1 MREVTYREWE
11 KGDCVFVAELE
22 KHCFDDP
29 WSLSMV
35 EGSFSDDA
43 FFGYVAVSGEE
54 LIGYVGMS
62 CVFETADVLLIA
74 VREDY
79 RKCGIATELLKIAF
93 GKTRLLGGERVML
106 EVDTKNVAA
115 CRCYEKLRFNRI
127 AERKNYYGEG
137 KDAYIMEKVLL
148 NDL

>member
-11 KGDCVFVAELE
+11 KDDCISVAELE
-22 KHCFDDP
+22 KQCFDDP
-29 WSLSMV
+29 WSLDMV
-35 EGSFSDDA
+35 EGSFSDNS
-43 FFGYVAVSGEE
+43 FFGYVAVSGEKI
-54 LIGYVGMS
+54 IGYVGMS

-74 VREDY
+74 VREDF
-79 RKCGIATELLKIAF
+79 RKSGIATELLKIAF
-93 GKTRLLGGERVML
+93 EKTKALGGERVML

-115 CRCYEKLRFNRI
+115 CRCYEKIGFHRI
-127 AERKNYYGEG
+127 AERKNYYGES

>member
-54 LIGYVGMS
+54 VIGYVGMS
-62 CVFETADVLLIA
+62 
-74 VREDY
+74 
-79 RKCGIATELLKIAF
+79 
-93 GKTRLLGGERVML
+93 
-106 EVDTKNVAA
+106 
-115 CRCYEKLRFNRI
+115 
-127 AERKNYYGEG
+127 
-137 KDAYIMEKVLL
+137 
-148 NDL
+148 

>member
-11 KGDCVFVAELE
+11 KADCAFVAELE
-22 KHCFDDP
+22 KQCFDDP
-29 WSLSMV
+29 WSLDMV
-35 EGSFSDDA
+35 EGSFSDNS

-54 LIGYVGMS
+54 VIGYVGMS

-74 VREDY
+74 VREDF
-79 RKCGIATELLKIAF
+79 RQSGIATELLKIAF
-93 GKTRLLGGERVML
+93 EKTKVLGGERVML

-115 CRCYEKLRFNRI
+115 CRCYEKIGFNRI

-137 KDAYIMEKVLL
+137 KDAYIMEKVY
-148 NDL
+148 

>member
-11 KGDCVFVAELE
+11 KADCVFVAELE
-22 KHCFDDP
+22 KQCFDDP
-29 WSLSMV
+29 WNLGMIES
-35 EGSFSDDA
+35 SFSDNC

-54 LIGYVGMS
+54 IIGYVGMS

-74 VREDY
+74 VREDF
-79 RKCGIATELLKIAF
+79 RKSGIATELLKIAF
-93 GKTRLLGGERVML
+93 EKTKALGGERVML

-115 CRCYEKLRFNRI
+115 CRCYEKIGFHRI
-127 AERKNYYGEG
+127 AERKNYYGES